1 MSLNHPQQDTSQD
14 DVHTTENISSRPK
27 TKWMWRIFLLNLV
40 LVGFHLGEFWPFSI
54 FPMFSKA
61 GQPWSRAMIVE
72 VPLNQGTLDQSP
84 DVWEPL
90 DINIQ
95 ALQAVSLGERGID
108 KIDFSNYVGKTN
120 QWTPEVVAGVG
131 KMIPDRPDSDRAWL
145 VLKVRGQMTDGKV
158 TVQGEPMV
166 ALTAD
171 TVVASPRLT
180 QNEERP

>member
-1 MSLNHPQQDTSQD
+1 MNLNHPQQSTSD
-14 DVHTTENISSRPK
+14 ERVDATDSLSSRPK

-72 VPLNQGTLDQSP
+72 VPLNQDTLEQSP
-84 DVWEPL
+84 DIWEPL

-95 ALQAVSLGERGID
+95 NLQAVSLAERGID
-108 KIDFSNYVGKTN
+108 KIDFSNYVGKTEL
-120 QWTPEVVAGVG
+120 WTPEVVAGVS
-131 KMIPDRPDSDRAWL
+131 KMIPDRPNSDKVWL
-145 VLKVRGQMTDGKV
+145 VLKVRGQMTDGLV
-158 TVQGEPMV
+158 TVQGDPMV

-171 TVVASPRLT
+171 TVLASPTLI
-180 QNEERP
+180 QKEDRP